1 MNAEQQRLAESRDK
15 SDWKQWGPYLSERSW
30 GTVREDYSADGSA
43 WTYFPHDHARSRAY
57 RWNEDGLLGI
67 CDRRQLLCFALTLW
81 NGNDPILK
89 ERSFGLIPQEANH
102 GEDIKEY
109 FFYLDSAPTH
119 SYMKALYKY
128 PHAAYPYNRILEENK
143 RRGPQDEEFEL
154 LDTGIFDQNRYFD
167 VQVEYAKASPTDVLI
182 RITAFN
188 RGPEA
193 APLLLLPTLWFRNT
207 WSWKPDSPEPSLHFD
222 AGQHAI
228 RASQKELGN
237 YALFFQPPPADS
249 DGRPLFTGN
258 ETNFERLFQTPNRAP
273 FVKDAFHRYF
283 AQKETSAVN
292 PALTGTK
299 AAVPYWLQIPA
310 GESRSI
316 KLRLTAGSPTGDLLG
331 EPFDQLFQKRRQE
344 CDEFYSGTLCKGASQ
359 DLCDIQRQAF
369 AGLLWSKQFYNYD
382 VRRWLE
388 GDPAFSPP
396 PDERWNGRNSDW
408 MNVSEDSVMSIP
420 DKWEFP
426 WYAAWDL
433 AFHTIPLSIV
443 DPDFAKRQ
451 LILLLRDWF
460 MHPSGQLPAYE
471 WNFGDVNPPVHAW
484 AALRVFRIERRIT
497 GKGDYLFLERV
508 FQKLLINFTWWIN
521 RKDVEDRNI
530 FQGGF
535 LGLDNIGLFDRNNP
549 PPGTTALDQS
559 DATAW
564 MAMFCLN
571 MLAIAIELAYHD
583 PAYEDLA
590 TKFLEHYF
598 NIAHAMN
605 DRPSARHDVPIDLWD
620 DQDNF
625 YYDVIRMDGG
635 RHFFLRVR
643 SVVGLL
649 PLLAVETI
657 EPDTLSRFPDFA
669 RRLEWFLEHRPDL
682 CASAASVTQEGIGKR
697 RLFSVV
703 NPDRLR
709 AILTRALDESEFLS
723 PHGLRS
729 LSRSYKDHPARVDI
743 DGHSYYLDYE
753 PGLATT
759 PIFGGNSNWRGP
771 VWFPINY
778 LIIESLQKFD
788 YYYADSFKIECPTGS
803 GKQMNLWDVAT
814 ELSVRLINIFTRGPD
829 GKRAVYGPVQKFQ
842 TDPFWKDHILFH
854 EFFDGDT
861 GRGLGAAHQ
870 TGWTALV
877 AKLIQQSGNP
887 RRQPKR

>member
-1 MNAEQQRLAESRDK
+1 MNAEQQRLAQSRGEA
-15 SDWKQWGPYLSERSW
+15 DWKTWGPYLSERSW

-67 CDRRQLLCFALTLW
+67 CDRRQHLCFALALW
-81 NGNDPILK
+81 NGKDSILK
-89 ERSFGLIPQEANH
+89 ERFFGLIPQEANH

-109 FFYLDSAPTH
+109 FFYLDSTPTH

-128 PHAAYPYNRILEENK
+128 PQAAYPYEHLIEENK
-143 RRGPQDEEFEL
+143 RRTPQDDEFEL
-154 LDTGIFDQNRYFD
+154 LDTGIFNENRYFD
-167 VQVEYAKASPTDVLI
+167 VQIEYAKASPKDILI
-182 RITAFN
+182 CITASN
-188 RGPEA
+188 RGPDA
-193 APLLLLPTLWFRNT
+193 APLLLLPTLWFRNI
-207 WSWKPDSPEPSLHFD
+207 WSWKPGTPEPSLRFNADKKIIHASHPE
-222 AGQHAI
+222 AGD
-228 RASQKELGN
+228 
-237 YALFFQPPPADS
+237 YTLFFEPPLADF
-249 DGRPLFTGN
+249 DGHPLFTDN
-258 ETNFERLFQTPNRAP
+258 DTNFERLFQTANRSAY
-273 FVKDAFHRYF
+273 VKDAFHRF
-283 AQKETSAVN
+283 FIQKEAAAVN

-299 AAVPYWLQIPA
+299 AGVPYWLNIPPGESRTIRLRLVAGDPA
-310 GESRSI
+310 GEM
-316 KLRLTAGSPTGDLLG
+316 LG
-331 EPFDQLFQKRRQE
+331 KPFDQILTQRRQE
-344 CDEFYSGTLCKGASQ
+344 SDEFYKGAACPGISD
-359 DLCDIQRQAF
+359 DLCNVQRQAL

-382 VRRWLE
+382 MRQWLE
-388 GDPAFSPP
+388 GDPAFAPP
-396 PDERWNGRNSDW
+396 PDQRWNGRNCDW
-408 MNVSEDSVMSIP
+408 MNVSEDSVMSVP

-433 AFHTIPLSIV
+433 AFHTIPLSLV

-471 WNFGDVNPPVHAW
+471 WNFSDVNPPVHAW
-484 AALRVFRIERRIT
+484 AALRVFRIERRMT
-497 GKGDYLFLERV
+497 GKGDFLFLERV
-508 FQKLLINFTWWIN
+508 FQKLLVNFTWWIN
-521 RKDVEDRNI
+521 RKDVDGRNV

-535 LGLDNIGLFDRNNP
+535 LGLDNIGLFDRSNP
-549 PPGTTALDQS
+549 PPGATSLDQS

-564 MAMFCLN
+564 MAFFCLT
-571 MLAIAIELAYHD
+571 MLATAIELANHD

-590 TKFLEHYF
+590 TKFLEHFF
-598 NIAHAMN
+598 NITHAMN

-620 DQDNF
+620 DQDQF
-625 YYDVIRMDGG
+625 YYDVIRMGDG

-643 SVVGLL
+643 SVVGLI

-657 EPDTLSRFPDFA
+657 EPETLSRFPDFA
-669 RRLEWFLEHRPDL
+669 RRLEWFLEHRADL
-682 CASAASVTQEGIGKR
+682 CASAASVTQEGVGKR

-709 AILTRALDESEFLS
+709 AILTRMLDESEFLS

-729 LSRSYKDHPARVDI
+729 LSRYYKDHPACVDI
-743 DGHSYYLDYE
+743 DGNSYYLDYE

-759 PIFGGNSNWRGP
+759 QIFGGNSNWRGP

-803 GKQMNLWDVAT
+803 GKQMNLWEVAT
-814 ELSVRLINIFTRGPD
+814 ELSLRLIGIFTRDKD
-829 GKRAVYGPVQKFQ
+829 GRRPLYGPVEKLQ
-842 TDPFWKDHILFH
+842 TDPLWKNYIFFH
-854 EFFDGDT
+854 EFFHADT
-861 GRGLGAAHQ
+861 GRGLGASHH

-887 RRQPKR
+887 RRKPQR